1 MGLRAWL
8 KRRRLEKKARRMLR
22 DLFRDGSLLR
32 GTSLRPKHSSRSV
45 FLSFEAR
52 AGELAVIRFG
62 ILRHPRP
69 YAFSRQSHEVIEYYT
84 WDLSIPLVKGEEG
97 LNLTRLRG
105 QDACD

>member
-1 MGLRAWL
+1 MGLRTWL
-8 KRRRLEKKARRMLR
+8 KRRRLEKKARRMLQ

-32 GTSLRPKHSSRSV
+32 GTSLRPRHSSRSV
-45 FLSFEAR
+45 FLGFEACD
-52 AGELAVIRFG
+52 GELAVIRFG

-84 WDLSIPLVKGEEG
+84 WDLSIPLVKVEEG
-97 LNLTRLRG
+97 LYLTELQG